1 MKNSYLNLLCFGCLL
16 CLLIFPNL
24 FCQAS
29 QLLPNPRLV
38 NAYTAFQAW
47 KRAIQSDPMK
57 FTSNWRGPNVCNYSG
72 VYCASAPDNPHIT
85 TVAGIDL
92 NHGNIAGSLP
102 EELGLLTD
110 LALIHLN
117 SNRFSGTIP
126 KSFYNLHLLHELD
139 LSNNLFTGFFPSVI
153 LSLPSLK
160 FLDLRFNQFEGSVPS
175 ALFDLK
181 LDALFINNNKFRSS
195 IPDNIG
201 NSPVSVIVLATN
213 VLLGSIPSSFTKMAG
228 TLEEI
233 NLMNTGLSGCLPP
246 DIDRLSLT
254 VYDVRFNNLIGPLSE
269 NIGGIKTLEQLHV
282 AHNKLSDHI
291 PASICSLP
299 RLLNFTYSYNYFSG
313 DPPPCHKFLGNDD
326 SQNCFLGRPSQ
337 RSTEECSSFP
347 AQEVNCS
354 IPGSLQNKTPVP
366 RSPLPKT
373 PPSVGWDDQ
382 HDLMNRIY

>member
-1 MKNSYLNLLCFGCLL
+1 MKNSYLNLLCFWCLL
-16 CLLIFPNL
+16 CLLIFPTL

-29 QLLPNPRLV
+29 RPLSNPRLD

-47 KRAIQSDPMK
+47 KRAIQSDPME
-57 FTSNWRGPNVCNYSG
+57 FTSNWSGPDVCNYSG
-72 VYCASAPDNPHIT
+72 VYCASAPDDPQIT

-126 KSFYNLHLLHELD
+126 ESFNNLQLLYELD

-160 FLDLRFNQFEGSVPS
+160 FLDLRFNQFEDSVPS

-181 LDALFINNNKFRSS
+181 LDALFINDNKFRSS
-195 IPDNIG
+195 IPDNMG
-201 NSPVSVIVLATN
+201 NSPVSVIVLANN
-213 VLLGSIPSSFTKMAG
+213 VLDGSIPSSFTNMGG
-228 TLEEI
+228 TLDEI
-233 NLMNTGLSGCLPP
+233 NLMSTGLSGSFPP
-246 DIDRLSLT
+246 DIDRLSLI
-254 VYDVRFNNLIGPLSE
+254 VYDVGFNNLTGPLSE
-269 NIGGIKTLEQLHV
+269 NFGEIKTLEQLHV
-282 AHNKLSDHI
+282 SHNKLSGNI

-299 RLLNFTYSYNYFSG
+299 RLLNFTYSNNYFSG
-313 DPPPCHKFLGNDD
+313 DLPPCLKFLGNDY

-337 RSTEECSSFP
+337 RSTLECSSAP
-347 AQEVNCS
+347 A
-354 IPGSLQNKTPVP
+354 
-366 RSPLPKT
+366 
-373 PPSVGWDDQ
+373 
-382 HDLMNRIY
+382 